1 MPVTQ
6 QPRSW
11 ATLIIRYKN
20 KPVSLAESIR
30 HEVQSVNKD
39 APVYG
44 FDTMTNILAGAAA
57 KRRVAAALS
66 GLFGVIALILAAVG
80 LYGVM
85 TYSVTARIRESGV
98 RLALGAT
105 PQQVLS
111 LVFRESGRVMFYG
124 LTAGGISALA
134 ASHVMRS
141 LLFGVT
147 PTDPLTFL
155 SAMALLTL
163 VAALATYLPARRA
176 TRVDPAISL
185 RDE

>member
-1 MPVTQ
+1 M
-6 QPRSW
+6 
-11 ATLIIRYKN
+11 
-20 KPVSLAESIR
+20 
-30 HEVQSVNKD
+30 
-39 APVYG
+39 
-44 FDTMTNILAGAAA
+44 
-57 KRRVAAALS
+57 
-66 GLFGVIALILAAVG
+66 
-80 LYGVM
+80 
-85 TYSVTARIRESGV
+85 
-98 RLALGAT
+98 RLALRAT